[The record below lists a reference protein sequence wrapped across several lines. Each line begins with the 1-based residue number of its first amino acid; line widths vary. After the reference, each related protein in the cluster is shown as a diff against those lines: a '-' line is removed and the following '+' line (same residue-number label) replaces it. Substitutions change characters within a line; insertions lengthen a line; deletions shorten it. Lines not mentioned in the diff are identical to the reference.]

1 MSGTVVVAP
10 ILLPQLIS
18 LLFGAEVAAGAMAN
32 LGFGAQA
39 IIKECMKNAHAH
51 REKEKARLGAW
62 LAFHERE
69 TATMAESLALEEF
82 IAASEQKLAHMTLS
96 EAAPVRQEDGAPAAE
111 VSAAHLALGAHRLA
125 PHEARQM
132 LREMSEALDA
142 FPEPYRHAAGNPWE
156 RLRTRLA
163 AVEAGL
169 DAGKAGERDEMLALG
184 KMVRDSLA
192 AFLEGLRRRRLHTEK
207 TRQRMEEALDAVLFY
222 EKVAGSF
229 DGELEN
235 QRGEL
240 EGIRAQLLT
249 LCAAEEIPDGA
260 LDTLEKRLGTI
271 RGELDRAAVNIAQR
285 RGLSEAILRHLSE
298 MGYET
303 MEEFHAAQDG
313 LMHRAALRIP
323 GGELL
328 HVGLHQ
334 NHQMAFEVVHERPPS
349 CDANA
354 PFSLAELAQ
363 IARQEERWCGDLRE
377 LVRRLVAEGYQYGV
391 SFEQHLKEQSVKVV
405 VVESAEDLLNGAEQE
420 ADAPGKMHLDA

>member
-1 MSGTVVVAP
+1 MSGTVIVAP
-10 ILLPQLIS
+10 SYLSETIRFFLND
-18 LLFGAEVAAGAMAN
+18 EVADAFMEG
-32 LGFGAQA
+32 LGPGAQV
-39 IIKECMKNAHAH
+39 ILKECMKTAHAH

-96 EAAPVRQEDGAPAAE
+96 EAAPARQEAGAPAAE

-184 KMVRDSLA
+184 NTVRDSLA
-192 AFLEGLRRRRLHTEK
+192 GFLEGLRRRRVHTEK
-207 TRQRMEEALDAVLFY
+207 TRQRMEEALNAVLFY

-229 DGELEN
+229 DGSLAH

-240 EGIRAQLLT
+240 EDILAQLLN

-271 RGELDRAAVNIAQR
+271 RGELDRSAVNIAQR
-285 RGLSEAILRHLSE
+285 RGLSEAVLRHLTE

-303 MEEFHAAQDG
+303 LEEFHAAEDG

-334 NHQMAFEVVHERPPS
+334 NHQMAFEVVHERPPA

-354 PFSLAELAQ
+354 PFSLAELTQ

-377 LVRRLVAEGYQYGV
+377 LIRRLVAEGYQYGV

-405 VVESAEDLLNGAEQE
+405 VVESAEDLLNETEQE
-420 ADAPGKMHLDA
+420 EGKPGEMRLDS